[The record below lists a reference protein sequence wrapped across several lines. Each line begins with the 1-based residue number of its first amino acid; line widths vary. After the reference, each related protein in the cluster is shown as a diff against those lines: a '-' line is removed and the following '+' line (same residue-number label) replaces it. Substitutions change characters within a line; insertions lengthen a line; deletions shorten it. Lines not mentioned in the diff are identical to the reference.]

1 MGASLGSLGRVRRAV
16 ALSALAGL
24 ALLVTLGQAADRG
37 AGIVSAQ
44 LVPGTPTPT
53 GTPTLIG
60 TLTLIGTPTGTASPG
75 PAGLAGPGLVPQ
87 TEPAGPTLTPTP
99 TPTATV
105 DLCYGD
111 EQILFAPDTPR
122 IGSDLVITVSSAHPH
137 PYGRLAGTERTTFVR
152 EHPGQLG
159 TVWEWTV
166 SPTAPGEHEY
176 TYYVDS
182 TIPCAKVRL
191 RVQQALGSVSTSSSS
206 GDNGSGDNNSGDNGS
221 GDNGS
226 VTVVVVT
233 ATPEPSLTPTPTATN
248 RAP

>member
-1 MGASLGSLGRVRRAV
+1 MGASPGSLGRVRRAV

-60 TLTLIGTPTGTASPG
+60 TPTGTASP
-75 PAGLAGPGLVPQ
+75 GLAGPGLVPQ
-87 TEPAGPTLTPTP
+87 TEPAAPTP

-122 IGSDLVITVSSAHPH
+122 VGSDLVITVSSAHSH

-206 GDNGSGDNNSGDNGS
+206 GDNGSSADNGS